1 MLILAKINEIGDMMG
16 LMIYNSLT
24 NKIEEFK
31 THEPGIVNMYV
42 CGPTVY
48 DYIHIGNARPVI
60 FYDMLKNY
68 LEYIGNKVN
77 YASNITDVDDK
88 IINKALEQGVSE
100 EEIAKKYEDAYFK
113 NCNDLGSKR
122 PTFVPH
128 ATAYIKE
135 MLDFIGQLVNK
146 GYAYEVNGDVYFRV
160 NHLDSYG
167 VLSNQVQEELQ
178 NGVRKD
184 VDTKKENPL
193 DFVLWKKTN
202 VGIKWPSIYG
212 PGRPGWHTECVC
224 MIDKIFNHKM
234 IDIHGGGMDLKFPH
248 HENEIAQ
255 AKAMYGNTLA
265 SYWMHVG
272 RLNLKGQKMSKSLG
286 NVILVNDFKTQEDL
300 MSLRLLIVTQP
311 YRNSISY
318 DEELFNQYKKEY
330 DKFTRAYKNA
340 MLALDYNN
348 YKSNEVIKED
358 KEAFINYMNQD
369 LNCQNVMS
377 LASSLL
383 KELNSATRAGNLDV
397 IAKKAN
403 MIKQIMDVFGVMM
416 PYTPLNDE
424 TRKIYN
430 EWVQAKS
437 VKNFEEADK
446 LRAVLTE
453 AGVI

>member
-1 MLILAKINEIGDMMG
+1 
-16 LMIYNSLT
+16 MIVFDVLRRTFEYL
-24 NKIEEFK
+24 
-31 THEPGIVNMYV
+31 
-42 CGPTVY
+42 
-48 DYIHIGNARPVI
+48 GNDVT
-60 FYDMLKNY
+60 FVSNY
-68 LEYIGNKVN
+68 
-77 YASNITDVDDK
+77 TDVDDQ
-88 IINKALEQGVSE
+88 IIKA
-100 EEIAKKYEDAYFK
+100 AKAEGITEKELTDKYIKAYEDVRAGL
-113 NCNDLGSKR
+113 NIED
-122 PTFVPH
+122 PTYKPRVTETMPE
-128 ATAYIKE
+128 II
-135 MLDFIGQLVNK
+135 DFIQALIDK
-146 GYAYEVNGDVYFRV
+146 GYAYEVDGDVYFRV
-160 NHLDSYG
+160 TKVKEYG
-167 VLSNQVQEELQ
+167 MLSGIKVEDLIA
-178 NGVRKD
+178 GASDRTLS
-184 VDTKKENPL
+184 VDDKKKESTT
-193 DFVLWKKTN
+193 DFALWKKTN
-202 VGIKWPSIYG
+202 EGIQFDTPWSK
-212 PGRPGWHTECVC
+212 GRPGLHTESVV
-224 MIDKIFNHKM
+224 MINKLFKDGK
-234 IDIHGGGMDLKFPH
+234 IDIHGGGQDLKFPH

-265 SYWMHVG
+265 SYLMHVG
-272 RLNLKGQKMSKSLG
+272 RLNLQGQKMSKSLG

-383 KELNSATRAGNLDV
+383 KELNSAIRAGNLDV

>member
-1 MLILAKINEIGDMMG
+1 MG

-68 LEYIGNKVN
+68 LEYIGYKVN

-255 AKAMYGNTLA
+255 AKAMYGNMLA

>member
-1 MLILAKINEIGDMMG
+1 MG

-68 LEYIGNKVN
+68 LEYIGYKVN

-113 NCNDLGSKR
+113 NCKDLGSKR

-135 MLDFIGQLVNK
+135 MLDFIDQLVKK

-167 VLSNQVQEELQ
+167 ILSNQVQEELQ

-193 DFVLWKKTN
+193 DFVLWKNTN
-202 VGIKWPSIYG
+202 VGIKWPSAYG

-224 MIDKIFNHKM
+224 MIDKIFNHQM

-255 AKAMYGNTLA
+255 ARALYGNTLA

-286 NVILVNDFKTQEDL
+286 NVILVNDFKTKEDL

-318 DEELFNQYKKEY
+318 DDELFNQYKKEY

-348 YKSNEVIKED
+348 YKSNEVIESD

-383 KELNSATRAGNLDV
+383 KELNSATRVGNLEI

-403 MIKQIMDVFGVMM
+403 MIKQIMDVFGVDM

-424 TRKIYN
+424 TRRVYN
-430 EWVQAKS
+430 EWLQAKS

>member
-1 MLILAKINEIGDMMG
+1 MG

-68 LEYIGNKVN
+68 LEYIGYKVN

-348 YKSNEVIKED
+348 YKSNEVIKKD

>member
-1 MLILAKINEIGDMMG
+1 MG

-68 LEYIGNKVN
+68 LEYIGYKAN

>member
-1 MLILAKINEIGDMMG
+1 MG

-31 THEPGIVNMYV
+31 THEPGVVNMYV

-68 LEYIGNKVN
+68 LEYIGYKVN

-100 EEIAKKYEDAYFK
+100 EEIAKKYEAAYFK
-113 NCNDLGSKR
+113 NCEALGSKR

-128 ATAYIKE
+128 ATAYIKD
-135 MLDFIGQLVNK
+135 MLNFIDALVKK
-146 GYAYEVNGDVYFRV
+146 GFAYEVDGDVYFRIG
-160 NHLDSYG
+160 HLNSYG
-167 VLSNQVQEELQ
+167 ILSNQVQEELQ

-184 VDTKKENPL
+184 VDTKKESPL
-193 DFVLWKKTN
+193 DFVLWKNTN
-202 VGIKWPSIYG
+202 VGIKWPSAYG

-224 MIDKIFNHKM
+224 MIDKIFNHQM

-255 AKAMYGNTLA
+255 ARAMYGNTLA
-265 SYWMHVG
+265 TYWMHVG

-286 NVILVNDFKTQEDL
+286 NVILVNDFKTKEDL

-318 DEELFNQYKKEY
+318 DDDLFNQYKKEY
-330 DKFTRAYKNA
+330 DKFCRAYKNA
-340 MLALDYNN
+340 MLVLDYKN
-348 YKSNEVIKED
+348 YTSKEIDNAD

-377 LASSLL
+377 LANSLL
-383 KELNSATRAGNLDV
+383 KELNSATRINNLELMS
-397 IAKKAN
+397 KKAN
-403 MIKQIMDVFGVMM
+403 IIKQIMDVLGVEL
-416 PYTPLNDE
+416 PYKPLTEE
-424 TRKIYN
+424 TRNTYDSWMN
-430 EWVQAKS
+430 AKAS
-437 VKNFEEADK
+437 KNFEEADR
-446 LRAVLTE
+446 LRAILTE

>member
-1 MLILAKINEIGDMMG
+1 
-16 LMIYNSLT
+16 
-24 NKIEEFK
+24 
-31 THEPGIVNMYV
+31 
-42 CGPTVY
+42 
-48 DYIHIGNARPVI
+48 
-60 FYDMLKNY
+60 
-68 LEYIGNKVN
+68 
-77 YASNITDVDDK
+77 
-88 IINKALEQGVSE
+88 
-100 EEIAKKYEDAYFK
+100 
-113 NCNDLGSKR
+113 
-122 PTFVPH
+122 
-128 ATAYIKE
+128 
-135 MLDFIGQLVNK
+135 
-146 GYAYEVNGDVYFRV
+146 
-160 NHLDSYG
+160 
-167 VLSNQVQEELQ
+167 
-178 NGVRKD
+178 
-184 VDTKKENPL
+184 
-193 DFVLWKKTN
+193 
-202 VGIKWPSIYG
+202 
-212 PGRPGWHTECVC
+212 
-224 MIDKIFNHKM
+224 
-234 IDIHGGGMDLKFPH
+234 
-248 HENEIAQ
+248 
-255 AKAMYGNTLA
+255 
-265 SYWMHVG
+265 
-272 RLNLKGQKMSKSLG
+272 
-286 NVILVNDFKTQEDL
+286 

>member
-1 MLILAKINEIGDMMG
+1 LLILAKINEIGDMMG

-68 LEYIGNKVN
+68 LEYIGYKVN

>member
-1 MLILAKINEIGDMMG
+1 MG

-68 LEYIGNKVN
+68 LEYIGYKVN

-212 PGRPGWHTECVC
+212 HGRPGWHTECVC

>member
-1 MLILAKINEIGDMMG
+1 MG

-68 LEYIGNKVN
+68 LEYIGYKVN

-255 AKAMYGNTLA
+255 AKAMYCNTLA

-348 YKSNEVIKED
+348 YKNNEVIKED

-383 KELNSATRAGNLDV
+383 KELNSAIRAGNLDV

>member
-1 MLILAKINEIGDMMG
+1 MG

-68 LEYIGNKVN
+68 LEYIGYKVN

-286 NVILVNDFKTQEDL
+286 NVILVNDFKIQEDL

>member
-68 LEYIGNKVN
+68 LEYIGYKVN

-340 MLALDYNN
+340 MLALDYSN

>member
-1 MLILAKINEIGDMMG
+1 MG

-68 LEYIGNKVN
+68 LEYIGYKVN

-234 IDIHGGGMDLKFPH
+234 IDIHGGGMDLKFPN

-383 KELNSATRAGNLDV
+383 KELNSAIRAGNLDV

>member
-1 MLILAKINEIGDMMG
+1 MG

-68 LEYIGNKVN
+68 LEYIGYKVN

-113 NCNDLGSKR
+113 NCKDLGSKR

-135 MLDFIGQLVNK
+135 MLDFIDQLVKK

-167 VLSNQVQEELQ
+167 ILSNQVQEELQ

-193 DFVLWKKTN
+193 DFVLWKNTN
-202 VGIKWPSIYG
+202 VGIKWPSAYG

-255 AKAMYGNTLA
+255 ARAMYGNTLA

-286 NVILVNDFKTQEDL
+286 NVILVNDFKTKEDL

-318 DEELFNQYKKEY
+318 DDELFNQYKKEY

-348 YKSNEVIKED
+348 YKSNEVIESD

-383 KELNSATRAGNLDV
+383 KELNSATRAGNLEI

-403 MIKQIMDVFGVMM
+403 MIKQIMDVFGVDM

-424 TRKIYN
+424 TRRVYN
-430 EWVQAKS
+430 EWLQAKS

>member
-1 MLILAKINEIGDMMG
+1 MG

-68 LEYIGNKVN
+68 LKYIGYKVN

-300 MSLRLLIVTQP
+300 MILRLLIVTQP

-358 KEAFINYMNQD
+358 KEAFINHMNQD

-383 KELNSATRAGNLDV
+383 KELNSAIRAGNLDV

>member
-1 MLILAKINEIGDMMG
+1 MG

-31 THEPGIVNMYV
+31 THESGIVNMYV

-68 LEYIGNKVN
+68 LEYIGYKVN

-383 KELNSATRAGNLDV
+383 KELNSAIRAGNLDV

-437 VKNFEEADK
+437 VKNFEKADK

>member
-1 MLILAKINEIGDMMG
+1 MG

-31 THEPGIVNMYV
+31 THEPGVVNMYV

-48 DYIHIGNARPVI
+48 GYIHIGNARPVI
-60 FYDMLKNY
+60 FYDMLRNY
-68 LEYIGNKVN
+68 LEYIGYKVN
-77 YASNITDVDDK
+77 YASNVTDVDDK
-88 IINKALEQGVSE
+88 IIIKAQEQGVTE
-100 EEIAKKYEDAYFK
+100 EEIAKKYEEAYFK
-113 NCNDLGSKR
+113 NCDCLGSKR

-135 MLDFIGQLVNK
+135 MLDFIGKLVDK
-146 GYAYEVNGDVYFRV
+146 GYAYEKDGDVYFRIA
-160 NHLDSYG
+160 NLESYG
-167 VLSNQVQEELQ
+167 ILSNQVQDELQ

-193 DFVLWKKTN
+193 DFVLWKNTN
-202 VGIKWPSIYG
+202 VGIKWPSAYG

-255 AKAMYGNTLA
+255 AKAMYGNSLA

-272 RLNLKGQKMSKSLG
+272 RLNLRGQKMSKSLG
-286 NVILVNDFKTQEDL
+286 NVVLVNDFKTKEEL
-300 MSLRLLIVTQP
+300 MALRLLIVTQP

-318 DEELFNQYKKEY
+318 DEDLLNQYKKEY

-340 MLALDYNN
+340 MLALDYNK
-348 YKSNEVIKED
+348 YESNEVEIKD

-377 LASSLL
+377 LANSLL
-383 KELNSATRAGNLDV
+383 KELNGAIRTNNLELV
-397 IAKKAN
+397 AKKAN
-403 MIKQIMDVFGVMM
+403 MIKQIMDVFGVDL
-416 PYTPLNDE
+416 PYNRLTDE
-424 TRKIYN
+424 TRALYLAWN
-430 EWVQAKS
+430 EAKAL
-437 VKNFEEADK
+437 KNFEEADK
-446 LRAVLTE
+446 IRVKLSE

>member
-1 MLILAKINEIGDMMG
+1 MG

-68 LEYIGNKVN
+68 LEYIGYKVN

-255 AKAMYGNTLA
+255 AKAMYSNTLA

>member
-1 MLILAKINEIGDMMG
+1 MG

-31 THEPGIVNMYV
+31 THEPGIVNMNV

-68 LEYIGNKVN
+68 LEYIGYKVN

>member
-1 MLILAKINEIGDMMG
+1 MG

-68 LEYIGNKVN
+68 LEYIGYKVK

-255 AKAMYGNTLA
+255 AKAMYCNTLA

>member
-68 LEYIGNKVN
+68 LEYIGYKVN

>member
-68 LEYIGNKVN
+68 LEYIGYKVN

-358 KEAFINYMNQD
+358 KETFINYMNQD

>member
-1 MLILAKINEIGDMMG
+1 MG

-68 LEYIGNKVN
+68 LEYIGYKVN

-255 AKAMYGNTLA
+255 AKVMYGNTLA

-383 KELNSATRAGNLDV
+383 KELNSAIRAGNLDV

>member
-1 MLILAKINEIGDMMG
+1 MG

-68 LEYIGNKVN
+68 LEYIGYKVN

-255 AKAMYGNTLA
+255 AKAMNGNTLA

>member
-68 LEYIGNKVN
+68 LEYIGYKVN

-348 YKSNEVIKED
+348 YKSNEVIEED

>member
-1 MLILAKINEIGDMMG
+1 MG

-68 LEYIGNKVN
+68 LVKTQFKVKEITETAVIGED
-77 YASNITDVDDK
+77 ASGNT
-88 IINKALEQGVSE
+88 VSIPAVQVISAFGYKSYNPL